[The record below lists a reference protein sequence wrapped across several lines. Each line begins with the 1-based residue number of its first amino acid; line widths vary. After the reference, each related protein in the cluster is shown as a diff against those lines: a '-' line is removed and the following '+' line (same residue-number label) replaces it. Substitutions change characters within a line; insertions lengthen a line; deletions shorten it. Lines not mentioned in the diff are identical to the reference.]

1 MLTEDYGI
9 VYKATSATPTS
20 SSVLDKLK
28 SVFEP
33 PYSTVYWEKDV
44 AVADPDYLLIKSK
57 FQDWTSLGKA
67 LPSSFGLD
75 DPNLQQIL
83 FHATANNLFITYAP
97 KGGINGVNYTNLWA
111 PGVDVTYNVLTSG
124 RRPITG
130 YLPSNFDSTRMTGQF
145 YFVEYRDQSR
155 RTNWP
160 ASAIL
165 LAFQSSDKP
174 DRWLVGAHVGSI
186 LLPDNRND
194 VSDTSS
200 YGYKLTGD
208 GIMVGAMTAY
218 DGSSGL
224 TSDGLRS
231 WWRSES
237 NNLVGDNPNNTTA
250 FRIGNT
256 WFNFDHV
263 PGNLLEDLDYRVP
276 TNAILSNL
284 NGSRRLMP
292 LNFYYKR
299 TSHVGTTK
307 YMRITNTRFITNSP
321 TLMDSLTPGSQQS
334 WAGWYDFNYGETLS
348 SESNTAILWNKNV
361 IIIS

>member
-9 VYKATSATPTS
+9 VYRATSTVPTP

-28 SVFEP
+28 SIFEP
-33 PYSTVYWEKDV
+33 PYSTVYWEKDT
-44 AVADPDYLLIKSK
+44 AVVDANYLLIKSK
-57 FQDWTSLGKA
+57 TQDWTSLGKA
-67 LPSSFGLD
+67 HPSSFGLD

-83 FHATANNLFITYAP
+83 FQATANNLFITYAP
-97 KGGINGVNYTNLWA
+97 KGGINGVNYTNPWE
-111 PGVDVTYNVLTSG
+111 PGIDITYSILTSG

-130 YLPSNFDSTRMTGQF
+130 YLPSDLDNTRITGQF
-145 YFVEYRDQSR
+145 YFAEYRDQSR
-155 RTNWP
+155 RSNWP

-194 VSDTSS
+194 ISDVSS

-208 GIMVGAMTAY
+208 GIMVGAMTAQ
-218 DGSSGL
+218 DGASGL

-250 FRIGNT
+250 FRVDNA

-263 PGNLLEDLDYRVP
+263 PGNSPEDLDNR
-276 TNAILSNL
+276 TTGDTILSKL
-284 NGSRRLMP
+284 NGS
-292 LNFYYKR
+292 KR
-299 TSHVGTTK
+299 
-307 YMRITNTRFITNSP
+307 
-321 TLMDSLTPGSQQS
+321 
-334 WAGWYDFNYGETLS
+334 
-348 SESNTAILWNKNV
+348 
-361 IIIS
+361 